1 MFVLRDRSF
10 SAAHGHKHMKIDD
23 RTLGVR
29 NVMTYVLTHAA
40 EEGFHKN
47 QSAVW
52 QHCAPTVFQDSYAV
66 FITPVMEDESKK
78 IEVACRDGF
87 EEISRNNCAT
97 FRKAQRNRASLR
109 LRDIFGPVIDDSR
122 KLGFTCI
129 KL

>member
-1 MFVLRDRSF
+1 
-10 SAAHGHKHMKIDD
+10 MKIDD

-47 QSAVW
+47 QSAIW

-87 EEISRNNCAT
+87 EEISRNSCAT
-97 FRKAQRNRASLR
+97 FRKAQQSRASLR
-109 LRDIFGPVIDDSR
+109 LRDIFGPVIDDATQVR
-122 KLGFTCI
+122 IYLRQAI
-129 KL
+129 EQ